1 MTTDTPIPDAA
12 EWWHNPFR
20 IFQTNIR
27 EVDSGVDVEGVVQDI
42 LGMHCNVWLLNV
54 GGIVSHYPSALDH
67 QHPSP
72 WLAERASG
80 DLIGD
85 AVAAAHRHGVRVIAR
100 CDFSKLHA
108 DQYAAHPDWFF
119 VGTNGEPQVYNG
131 LYSACPSGPY
141 YQEKAFD
148 VISEIMDR
156 YQIDAFF
163 FNWFSM
169 NIQAYG
175 GHYYGICQ
183 CAHCARRFHEFSGG
197 MTLPRAETFDDPA
210 YEVWRRYSRTVLD
223 DIAGRVRVLIKSKRP
238 DVCLLLSANPDVSFR
253 EINNAVDRKLPLWRY
268 DAGDYAKQL
277 RTGFPERPV
286 AVNAV
291 MFWDMPYRY
300 NAEQPGMVQLSLAQ
314 IIANGANPY
323 SYVTGHTRNQPDRKN
338 FGAVRSMMA
347 FHAENDRWYGGRVSG
362 AEVLVV
368 SPGQSRPVLGEA
380 FDAEGQGAYRG
391 VYRALVESHIP
402 FDALQD
408 DRLEDAHVAG
418 RLARYRAI
426 VLPNAIVLSD
436 RQCQILDGF
445 VAAGGG
451 VVATSGTATWAGVDR
466 ARTDG
471 TNGLA
476 SLGVVRIIGERRGPA
491 ATRGSYLRVTD
502 RADMP
507 DRPDTDM
514 VPIDRVFLEV
524 EVRATA
530 TASFTYTG
538 ATRFGPPEKCWW
550 ADEDETN
557 LPGLLHH
564 THGDGRTAYFPW
576 PVDSLFAAHS
586 LIEYKALLAQ
596 AVRTVA
602 GPDQVTTDLPPQVEV
617 TIDRHAA
624 SGATL
629 VHFVNGSGHQDR
641 SYFDPIPMFGH
652 VIAVRAVA
660 PVTRITLGSTG
671 SDVPFVQEGGY
682 VRFTLARLDQLE
694 LAILHAQE

>member
-1 MTTDTPIPDAA
+1 MTTDATDPGAAA
-12 EWWHNPFR
+12 EWWHHPFR

-27 EVDSGVDVEGVVQDI
+27 EVDSGLDVPGVVQDI
-42 LGMHCNVWLLNV
+42 VGMNCTVWLLNV
-54 GGIVSHYPSALDH
+54 GGIVSHYPSRLDH

-72 WLAERASG
+72 WLKDRASG

-85 AVAAAHRHGVRVIAR
+85 AVAEAHRNGVRVMAR

-108 DQYAAHPDWFF
+108 DQFEAHPDWFF
-119 VGTNGEPQVYNG
+119 VGTDGKPQFYND

-141 YQEKAFD
+141 YQEKAFE
-148 VISEIMDR
+148 VIAEILDR
-156 YQIDAFF
+156 YQVDAFF

-169 NIQAYG
+169 NTHDYARR
-175 GHYYGICQ
+175 YYGICQ
-183 CAHCARRFHEFSGG
+183 CVNCARGFGEFSGG
-197 MTLPRAETFDDPA
+197 MALPRAETFDDPA
-210 YEVWRRYSRTVLD
+210 YEVWRRYGRTVLD
-223 DIAGRVRVLIKSKRP
+223 DIAGRVRTLIKSKRP

-253 EINNAVDRKLPLWRY
+253 EINNAVDRSLPLWRY

-277 RTGFPERPV
+277 RTGFPARPV

-323 SYVTGHTRNQPDRKN
+323 AYVTGHTRNQPDRKN
-338 FGAVRSMMA
+338 FGAVRGMMA
-347 FHAENDRWYGGRVSG
+347 FHAVNDQWYDGRVSG

-368 SPGQSRPVLGEA
+368 NPSQSRPALGDA
-380 FDAEGQGAYRG
+380 YDAEGQGAYRG

-402 FDALQD
+402 FDAIPD
-408 DRLEDAHVAG
+408 ERLEAAHADG
-418 RLARYRAI
+418 RLSRYRAI

-436 RQCQILDGF
+436 RQCQILDEF

-451 VVATSGTATWAGVDR
+451 LVATARTATWAGVEG
-466 ARTDG
+466 ARPDG

-476 SLGVVRIIGERRGPA
+476 SLGVARITGERRGPA

-502 RADMP
+502 RSDLP
-507 DRPDTDM
+507 DRLDTDM

-524 EVRATA
+524 EAVAGA

-550 ADEDETN
+550 AEEDETD

-564 THGDGRTAYFPW
+564 VHGAGRTAYFPW

-602 GPDQVTTDLPPQVEV
+602 GAVQVVTDLLPQVEV
-617 TIDRHAA
+617 TVDRHLA

-652 VIAVRAVA
+652 AVAVRPDGPVA
-660 PVTRITLGSTG
+660 RVTLGSTG
-671 SDVPFVQEGGY
+671 ADVPFVQEDGF
-682 VRFTLARLDQLE
+682 VRFTLPRLDQLE
-694 LAILHAQE
+694 LAVLHP